1 MVVSHFVGLQDAG
14 RGEAPATPY
23 AFKASLCEPVAC
35 TVSCIPL
42 AFSAPYIVY
51 RRMFLSF
58 WASIFML
65 HKTKK
70 RGGKDDE
77 DGEKK

>member
-1 MVVSHFVGLQDAG
+1 MRDGEKLLLHLMHLRRHYAACSVS
-14 RGEAPATPY
+14 
-23 AFKASLCEPVAC
+23 
-35 TVSCIPL
+35 VSCIPL